1 MSPTKNSMF
10 SKISNFLRMKK
21 EDKEKSMSEV
31 IETPIVETISIE
43 EKEEP
48 RKFQWKKGE
57 NFGFTVVLDREDTE
71 MLYFTD
77 GSRIFKHLQN
87 EFLEEIHDGQLP
99 FPPANERIKTE
110 KRVEQPA
117 FVQPTVAVQ
126 PEVSPLEKLIIKLSS
141 KNVETIDLS
150 VGINLPKR
158 EVFSMLLDN
167 SDETREEMIATISQ
181 IVTSQIQI
189 DKLQSYINQEVVNYL
204 NNYYE

>member
-1 MSPTKNSMF
+1 MSPKKNSMF
-10 SKISNFLRMKK
+10 SKISNFLGMKK

-31 IETPIVETISIE
+31 IETPIVETIK
-43 EKEEP
+43 EKEP
-48 RKFQWKKGE
+48 RTFQWKKGDD
-57 NFGFTVVLDREDTE
+57 FGNIVVLKSEDDE
-71 MLYFTD
+71 MFYFSN
-77 GSRIFKHLQN
+77 GSRIFKSLQS
-87 EFLEEIHDGQLP
+87 EFLEEIINGDVP
-99 FPPANERIKTE
+99 FPTIEYQKPVNSIEP
-110 KRVEQPA
+110 KREIQA
-117 FVQPTVAVQ
+117 QPTMVAQ

-150 VGINLPKR
+150 ICINLPKK

-167 SDETREEMIATISQ
+167 GDETREEMIDTISQ